1 MHGGWRDADLLL
13 KMRQAFVIL
22 LFSLLLSGT
31 GAASVI
37 STFDTDDE
45 GWTVVG
51 DGDDPSVQYFS
62 TGGLP
67 GGFIR
72 RTDNTVSYMHFSAP
86 AKFLGDLSR
95 AAYISYDLL
104 QTVTSNDDFWYYRVV
119 VEGAGMMLLN
129 QVQMPVNPNGWV
141 HQTVYFQPVGWEVI
155 THLGHTSG
163 TAVTPEQFAAV
174 LANVTGLHIT
184 GDLANMPVDIA
195 SLDNVELVETPEPS
209 SLSLLLLGSLA
220 ILGGRRRS
228 C

>member
-1 MHGGWRDADLLL
+1 
-13 KMRQAFVIL
+13 MRQAFVIV
-22 LFSLLLSGT
+22 LFSLLLAGT
-31 GAASVI
+31 GAGSVI
-37 STFDTDDE
+37 STFDTDYE

-51 DGDDPSVQYFS
+51 DGDDTSVQYFS

-72 RTDNTVSYMHFSAP
+72 RNDNTVSYMHFSAP

-95 AAYISYDLL
+95 ASYISYDLL
-104 QTVTSNDDFWYYRVV
+104 QTVINNDDFWYYRVV

-129 QVQMPVNPNGWV
+129 QVQMPVNPNDWV
-141 HQTVYFQPVGWEVI
+141 HQVVYFQPTGWEVI

-174 LANVTGLHIT
+174 LADVTGLHIT
-184 GDLANMPVDIA
+184 GDLANTPVDIA
-195 SLDNVELVETPEPS
+195 SLDNVNLVDSPEPS
-209 SLSLLLLGSLA
+209 SVGLVLLGSVA
-220 ILGGRRRS
+220 ILIGRRRRS